1 LADTQIKMKSQQVGR
16 LIRIAITEAEKPGGG
31 RYFQNEVAEAIGKTD
46 DHLSRALAGKAHL
59 RLEDLARIA
68 NLLNVSFRL
77 ELPDGEV
84 TVGNMQTA
92 SRHYDQIITDN
103 R

>member
-1 LADTQIKMKSQQVGR
+1 LADTQIKMRSQQVGR
-16 LIRIAITEAEKPGGG
+16 LIRAAIAEAEKPDGS

-59 RLEDLARIA
+59 RLEDLVKIA
-68 NLLNVSFRL
+68 NLLGVSFHL
-77 ELPDGEV
+77 ELADGLV

-92 SRHYDQIITDN
+92 VRHYEQIITDN